1 METEESR
8 DLEAKAAELE
18 ERERTLEARK
28 RDLEAEKKALRAE
41 AEQLNREETEHNR
54 EFCHESHVCHAVT
67 EGGNSSSAISGIFG
81 IFAPMVR
88 TQKQLC
94 EFPVDAL
101 PDKIRPYIQAT
112 AESLQVS
119 VDMVATFVIAIISL
133 CVQGKYKIQVKPDWE
148 EPVNLYAVVVMR
160 PSERKSPTLKMVSA
174 PVFEY
179 MEEENERRQPEI
191 SENETKKKIL
201 TGQITNISRKI
212 AGSYKKKDSEYTMS
226 DLLECQEELRKLE
239 EEGLKELKLI
249 VDDVTPEALVSTM
262 KENDDRIGIV
272 SAEGGIFGTMAG
284 RYNDHTNIDIFLKGY
299 SGEYYST
306 ARIGRQGNTL
316 KHPLITIVLAVQ
328 PQVICDIMDNKEFSG
343 RGLLARFLYSIPN
356 SLVGSRKYRT
366 EPVNKALKEDYNNLI
381 KDLLKTNEMDFE
393 RTIHLS
399 EEADLQSEIYN
410 QQIERRLTD
419 DLEQIEEWAG
429 KLHGNTM
436 RIAAIFHIVK
446 YGWDA
451 VNVPLEAE
459 TLAGAIKVGQYY
471 LEHSMAAFDMMGL
484 SDPQDV
490 KDAKYIISRIEQNT
504 NNTNNTNNTQNSV
517 ESISKREVWQLCKG
531 HFKSVEE
538 MEPGLQVL
546 VERGYIAIKKE
557 KPAGRGRPSEQIY
570 INPAYYQWKEEQR
583 K

>member
-1 METEESR
+1 M
-8 DLEAKAAELE
+8 
-18 ERERTLEARK
+18 
-28 RDLEAEKKALRAE
+28 
-41 AEQLNREETEHNR
+41 
-54 EFCHESHVCHAVT
+54 
-67 EGGNSSSAISGIFG
+67 
-81 IFAPMVR
+81 
-88 TQKQLC
+88 
-94 EFPVDAL
+94 

-343 RGLLARFLYSIPN
+343 RGLLARFLYS
-356 SLVGSRKYRT
+356 
-366 EPVNKALKEDYNNLI
+366 
-381 KDLLKTNEMDFE
+381 
-393 RTIHLS
+393 
-399 EEADLQSEIYN
+399 
-410 QQIERRLTD
+410 
-419 DLEQIEEWAG
+419 
-429 KLHGNTM
+429 
-436 RIAAIFHIVK
+436 
-446 YGWDA
+446 
-451 VNVPLEAE
+451 
-459 TLAGAIKVGQYY
+459 
-471 LEHSMAAFDMMGL
+471 MGL

-490 KDAKYIISRIEQNT
+490 KDAKYIISRIEQNDKT
-504 NNTNNTNNTQNSV
+504 DKTDKT
-517 ESISKREVWQLCKG
+517 IPKREVLRLCQR
-531 HFKSVEE
+531 FSTAEE

-546 VERGYIAIKKE
+546 VEHGYIAIQRGKSGKR
-557 KPAGRGRPSEQIY
+557 GGRPSEQIY

>member
-8 DLEAKAAELE
+8 DLEAEAAELE
-18 ERERTLEARK
+18 ERERTLRAEREA
-28 RDLEAEKKALRAE
+28 LAE
-41 AEQLNREETEHNR
+41 AEAELAAEQERLNWEGPEQNK
-54 EFCHESHVCHAVT
+54 EFCHLSHFCHSVT
-67 EGGNSSSAISGIFG
+67 EGKNSNSAIFA

-112 AESLQVS
+112 AGSLQVS

-133 CVQGKYKIQVKPDWE
+133 CVQGKYRIQVKPDWE

-179 MEEENERRQPEI
+179 MEEENERRQPDIAEY
-191 SENETKKKIL
+191 ETKKKIL
-201 TGQITNISRKI
+201 TGQIKNISNSI
-212 AGSYKKKDSEYTMS
+212 AGSYKKDNSKYTME
-226 DLLECQEELRKLE
+226 DILECQEELRKLE
-239 EEGLKELKLI
+239 EEGIRELKLI

-262 KENDDRIGIV
+262 KENNDRIGIV

-393 RTIHLS
+393 RTIRLS

-459 TLAGAIKVGQYY
+459 TLAGAIKVGRYY

-490 KDAKYIISRIEQNT
+490 KDAKYIISRIEQNSKNS
-504 NNTNNTNNTQNSV
+504 NNSKNTEIIT
-517 ESISKREVWQLCKG
+517 KRNAYDLCKG

-546 VERGYIAIKKE
+546 VEHGYIAIKKE

>member
-8 DLEAKAAELE
+8 DLEAEAAELE
-18 ERERTLEARK
+18 ERERTLRAEREA
-28 RDLEAEKKALRAE
+28 LAAAE
-41 AEQLNREETEHNR
+41 AELAAEQERLNREETEHNR

-67 EGGNSSSAISGIFG
+67 EGGNSSFAS
-81 IFAPMVR
+81 FAPIVR

-436 RIAAIFHIVK
+436 RIAAIFHIVTEN
-446 YGWDA
+446 GELMASD
-451 VNVPLEAE
+451 LSERMAE
-459 TLAGAIKVGQYY
+459 TKEDYMKKHEYNRNRISSNIIADYARDALFSVRSMGGQYY
-471 LEHSMAAFDMMGL
+471 QIARALESLA
-484 SDPQDV
+484 
-490 KDAKYIISRIEQNT
+490 ISEHGNTHEQT
-504 NNTNNTNNTQNSV
+504 
-517 ESISKREVWQLCKG
+517 E
-531 HFKSVEE
+531 
-538 MEPGLQVL
+538 
-546 VERGYIAIKKE
+546 
-557 KPAGRGRPSEQIY
+557 
-570 INPAYYQWKEEQR
+570 
-583 K
+583 

>member
-8 DLEAKAAELE
+8 DLEAEAAELE
-18 ERERTLEARK
+18 ERERTLRAEREA
-28 RDLEAEKKALRAE
+28 LAE
-41 AEQLNREETEHNR
+41 AEAELAAEQERLNREETEHNR

-67 EGGNSSSAISGIFG
+67 EGGNSSSASFAS
-81 IFAPMVR
+81 FAPMVR

-133 CVQGKYKIQVKPDWE
+133 CVQGKYRIQVK
-148 EPVNLYAVVVMR
+148 PVNLYAVVVMR

-471 LEHSMAAFDMMGL
+471 LEHSKAAFDMMGL

-490 KDAKYIISRIEQNT
+490 KDAKYIISRIET
-504 NNTNNTNNTQNSV
+504 RDKCD
-517 ESISKREVWQLCKG
+517 KRDKTITKRDLLRLCRQ
-531 HFKSVEE
+531 FSTVEE

-546 VERGYIAIKKE
+546 VEHGYIAIKKE
-557 KPAGRGRPSEQIY
+557 KPARGGRVSEQIY

>member
-8 DLEAKAAELE
+8 DLEAEAAELE
-18 ERERTLEARK
+18 ERERTLRAEREA
-28 RDLEAEKKALRAE
+28 LAE
-41 AEQLNREETEHNR
+41 AEAELAAEQERLNWEEQEQNN
-54 EFCHESHVCHAVT
+54 EFCQLSQFCHSVT
-67 EGGNSSSAISGIFG
+67 EGKNSNSAIFA

-119 VDMVATFVIAIISL
+119 VDMVATFVVAIISL

-262 KENDDRIGIV
+262 KENNDRIGIV

-446 YGWDA
+446 YKWDA

-490 KDAKYIISRIEQNT
+490 KDAKYIISRIEQNSKNS
-504 NNTNNTNNTQNSV
+504 NNSKNTEIIT
-517 ESISKREVWQLCKG
+517 KRNAYDLCKG

-546 VERGYIAIKKE
+546 VERGYIAIQKE

>member
-8 DLEAKAAELE
+8 DLEAEAAELE
-18 ERERTLEARK
+18 ERERTLRAEREA
-28 RDLEAEKKALRAE
+28 LAAAE
-41 AEQLNREETEHNR
+41 AELAAEQERLNREETEHNR

-67 EGGNSSSAISGIFG
+67 EGGNSSFAS
-81 IFAPMVR
+81 FAPMVR

-490 KDAKYIISRIEQNT
+490 KDAKYIISRIET
-504 NNTNNTNNTQNSV
+504 RDKCD
-517 ESISKREVWQLCKG
+517 KRDKRDKTITKRDLLRLCRQ
-531 HFKSVEE
+531 FSTVEE

-546 VERGYIAIKKE
+546 VEHGYIAIKKE
-557 KPAGRGRPSEQIY
+557 KPARGGRVSEQIY

>member
-8 DLEAKAAELE
+8 DLEAEAAELE
-18 ERERTLEARK
+18 ERERTLRAEREA
-28 RDLEAEKKALRAE
+28 LAE
-41 AEQLNREETEHNR
+41 AEAELAAEQERLNWEEQEQNK
-54 EFCHESHVCHAVT
+54 EFCQLSQFCHSVT
-67 EGGNSSSAISGIFG
+67 EGKNSSFASFAS
-81 IFAPMVR
+81 FAPMVR

-191 SENETKKKIL
+191 EKYETKKKIL
-201 TGQITNISRKI
+201 TGQIKNISNSI
-212 AGSYKKKDSEYTMS
+212 ASNYKKDNSKYTME
-226 DLLECQEELRKLE
+226 DILECQEELRKLE
-239 EEGLKELKLI
+239 EEGIRELKLI

-262 KENDDRIGIV
+262 KENNDKIGIV

-393 RTIHLS
+393 RTIRLS

-490 KDAKYIISRIEQNT
+490 KDAKYIISRIEQNS
-504 NNTNNTNNTQNSV
+504 NT
-517 ESISKREVWQLCKG
+517 SKTSKTDHILTKRAVYDVCKG
-531 HFKSVEE
+531 RFSTVEE

-546 VERGYIAIKKE
+546 VERGYIAIQRGKSGKR
-557 KPAGRGRPSEQIY
+557 GGRPSEQIY

>member
-8 DLEAKAAELE
+8 DLEAEAAELE
-18 ERERTLEARK
+18 ERERTLRAEREA
-28 RDLEAEKKALRAE
+28 LAAAE
-41 AEQLNREETEHNR
+41 AELAAEQERLNREETEHNR

-67 EGGNSSSAISGIFG
+67 EGGNSSFAS
-81 IFAPMVR
+81 FAPMVR

-490 KDAKYIISRIEQNT
+490 KDAKYIKRFNMYYGDSRILLRLAKENDERLADIDHEEFKQAMARCGFYADTSYTDEHCTSLIYNVST
-504 NNTNNTNNTQNSV
+504 RSV
-517 ESISKREVWQLCKG
+517 KKLMENRRPDLLKLVPVSQL
-531 HFKSVEE
+531 EE
-538 MEPGLQVL
+538 
-546 VERGYIAIKKE
+546 
-557 KPAGRGRPSEQIY
+557 
-570 INPAYYQWKEEQR
+570 
-583 K
+583 

>member
-8 DLEAKAAELE
+8 DLEAEAAELE
-18 ERERTLEARK
+18 ERERTLRAEREA
-28 RDLEAEKKALRAE
+28 LAE
-41 AEQLNREETEHNR
+41 AEAELAAEQERLNWEEQEQNN
-54 EFCHESHVCHAVT
+54 EFCHLSHFCHSVT
-67 EGGNSSSAISGIFG
+67 EGKNGNSGIFG

-179 MEEENERRQPEI
+179 MDEENERRQPEI
-191 SENETKKKIL
+191 EKYETKKKIL
-201 TGQITNISRKI
+201 TGQIKNISNSI
-212 AGSYKKKDSEYTMS
+212 ASNYKKDNSKYTME
-226 DLLECQEELRKLE
+226 DILECQEELRKLE
-239 EEGLKELKLI
+239 EEGIRELKLI

-262 KENDDRIGIV
+262 KENNDRIGIV

-393 RTIHLS
+393 RTIRLS

-459 TLAGAIKVGQYY
+459 TLAGAIKVGRYY

-504 NNTNNTNNTQNSV
+504 KNTNNTENSI

>member
-1 METEESR
+1 MEKEESR
-8 DLEAKAAELE
+8 DLEAEAAELE
-18 ERERTLEARK
+18 ERERTLRAEREA
-28 RDLEAEKKALRAE
+28 LAE
-41 AEQLNREETEHNR
+41 AEAELAAEQERLNWEEQEQNK
-54 EFCHESHVCHAVT
+54 EFCQLSQFCHSVT
-67 EGGNSSSAISGIFG
+67 EGKNSNSAISGIFG

-101 PDKIRPYIQAT
+101 PDKISPYIQAT

-179 MEEENERRQPEI
+179 MDEENERRQPEI
-191 SENETKKKIL
+191 AEYETKKKIL
-201 TGQITNISRKI
+201 TGQIKNISNSI
-212 AGSYKKKDSEYTMS
+212 AGSYKKDNNKYTME
-226 DLLECQEELRKLE
+226 DILECQEELRKLE
-239 EEGLKELKLI
+239 EEGIRELKLI

-262 KENDDRIGIV
+262 KENNDRIGIV

-366 EPVNKALKEDYNNLI
+366 EPVNKALKEEYNNLI
-381 KDLLKTNEMDFE
+381 KDLLKTNEMDFD
-393 RTIHLS
+393 RPIRLS

-504 NNTNNTNNTQNSV
+504 NNTNNTKNSV

-546 VERGYIAIKKE
+546 VERGYIAIQKE

>member
-8 DLEAKAAELE
+8 DLEAEAAELE
-18 ERERTLEARK
+18 ERERTLRAEREA
-28 RDLEAEKKALRAE
+28 LAE
-41 AEQLNREETEHNR
+41 AEAELAAEQERLNWEEQEQNK

-67 EGGNSSSAISGIFG
+67 EGGNSSFAS
-81 IFAPMVR
+81 FAPMVR

-366 EPVNKALKEDYNNLI
+366 EPVNKALKEEYNNLI
-381 KDLLKTNEMDFE
+381 KDLLKTNEMDFD
-393 RTIHLS
+393 RPIRLS

-490 KDAKYIISRIEQNT
+490 KDAKYIISRIET
-504 NNTNNTNNTQNSV
+504 RDKCD
-517 ESISKREVWQLCKG
+517 KRDKTITKRDLLRLCRQ
-531 HFKSVEE
+531 FSTVEE

-546 VERGYIAIKKE
+546 VEHGYIAIKKE
-557 KPAGRGRPSEQIY
+557 KPARGGRVSEQIY

>member
-1 METEESR
+1 MEKEESR
-8 DLEAKAAELE
+8 DLEAEAAELE
-18 ERERTLEARK
+18 ERERTLRAEREA
-28 RDLEAEKKALRAE
+28 LAE
-41 AEQLNREETEHNR
+41 AEAELAAEQERLNWEEQEQNK
-54 EFCHESHVCHAVT
+54 EFCQLSQFCHSVT
-67 EGGNSSSAISGIFG
+67 EGKNSNSAIFA

-366 EPVNKALKEDYNNLI
+366 EPVNKALKEEYNNLI
-381 KDLLKTNEMDFE
+381 KDLLKTNEMDFD
-393 RTIHLS
+393 RPIRLS

-459 TLAGAIKVGQYY
+459 TLAGAIKVGRYY
-471 LEHSMAAFDMMGL
+471 LEHSMVAFDMMGL

-490 KDAKYIISRIEQNT
+490 KDAKYIISRIEQNDKT
-504 NNTNNTNNTQNSV
+504 DKT
-517 ESISKREVWQLCKG
+517 IPKREVLRLCQR
-531 HFKSVEE
+531 FSTAEE

-546 VERGYIAIKKE
+546 VEHGYIAIQRGKSGKR
-557 KPAGRGRPSEQIY
+557 GGRPSEQIY

>member
-8 DLEAKAAELE
+8 DLEAEAAELE
-18 ERERTLEARK
+18 ERERTLRAEREA
-28 RDLEAEKKALRAE
+28 LAE
-41 AEQLNREETEHNR
+41 AEAELAAEQERLNWEEQEQNK
-54 EFCHESHVCHAVT
+54 EFCQLSQFCHSVT
-67 EGGNSSSAISGIFG
+67 EGKNGNSAIFA

-133 CVQGKYKIQVKPDWE
+133 CVQGKYRIQVKPDWE

-191 SENETKKKIL
+191 EKYETKKKIL
-201 TGQITNISRKI
+201 TGQIKNISNSI
-212 AGSYKKKDSEYTMS
+212 ANNYKKDNSKYTME
-226 DLLECQEELRKLE
+226 DILECQEELRKLE
-239 EEGLKELKLI
+239 EEGIRELKLI

-262 KENDDRIGIV
+262 KENNDRIGIV

-381 KDLLKTNEMDFE
+381 KDLLKTSEMDFE
-393 RTIHLS
+393 RTIRLS

-459 TLAGAIKVGQYY
+459 TLAGAIKVGRYY

-490 KDAKYIISRIEQNT
+490 KDAKYIISRIEQNSKNS
-504 NNTNNTNNTQNSV
+504 NNSKNTEIIT
-517 ESISKREVWQLCKG
+517 KRNAYDLCKG

-546 VERGYIAIKKE
+546 VEHGYIAIQKE

>member
-8 DLEAKAAELE
+8 DLEAEAAELE
-18 ERERTLEARK
+18 ERERTLRAEREA
-28 RDLEAEKKALRAE
+28 LAAAE
-41 AEQLNREETEHNR
+41 AELAAEQERLNREETEHNR

-67 EGGNSSSAISGIFG
+67 EGKNSNSAISGIFG

-174 PVFEY
+174 PIFEY

-471 LEHSMAAFDMMGL
+471 LEHSKVAFDMMGL

-504 NNTNNTNNTQNSV
+504 NNTNNTKNSV

-546 VERGYIAIKKE
+546 VERGYIAIQKE

>member
-8 DLEAKAAELE
+8 DLEAEAAELE
-18 ERERTLEARK
+18 ERERTLRAEREA
-28 RDLEAEKKALRAE
+28 LAAAE
-41 AEQLNREETEHNR
+41 AELAAEQERLNREETEHNR

-67 EGGNSSSAISGIFG
+67 EGGNSSFAS
-81 IFAPMVR
+81 FAPMVR

-299 SGEYYST
+299 SGEY
-306 ARIGRQGNTL
+306 
-316 KHPLITIVLAVQ
+316 
-328 PQVICDIMDNKEFSG
+328 
-343 RGLLARFLYSIPN
+343 
-356 SLVGSRKYRT
+356 
-366 EPVNKALKEDYNNLI
+366 
-381 KDLLKTNEMDFE
+381 
-393 RTIHLS
+393 
-399 EEADLQSEIYN
+399 
-410 QQIERRLTD
+410 
-419 DLEQIEEWAG
+419 
-429 KLHGNTM
+429 
-436 RIAAIFHIVK
+436 
-446 YGWDA
+446 
-451 VNVPLEAE
+451 
-459 TLAGAIKVGQYY
+459 
-471 LEHSMAAFDMMGL
+471 
-484 SDPQDV
+484 
-490 KDAKYIISRIEQNT
+490 
-504 NNTNNTNNTQNSV
+504 
-517 ESISKREVWQLCKG
+517 
-531 HFKSVEE
+531 
-538 MEPGLQVL
+538 
-546 VERGYIAIKKE
+546 
-557 KPAGRGRPSEQIY
+557 
-570 INPAYYQWKEEQR
+570 
-583 K
+583 

>member
-8 DLEAKAAELE
+8 DLEAEAAELE
-18 ERERTLEARK
+18 ERERTLRAEREA
-28 RDLEAEKKALRAE
+28 LAAAE
-41 AEQLNREETEHNR
+41 AELAAEQERLNREETEHNR

-67 EGGNSSSAISGIFG
+67 EGKNSSFAS
-81 IFAPMVR
+81 FAPMVR

-133 CVQGKYKIQVKPDWE
+133 CVQGKYRIQVKPDWE

-316 KHPLITIVLAVQ
+316 KHPLITIVLAAQ

-366 EPVNKALKEDYNNLI
+366 EPVNKALKEEYNNLI
-381 KDLLKTNEMDFE
+381 KDLLKTNEMDFD
-393 RTIHLS
+393 RPIRLS

-490 KDAKYIISRIEQNT
+490 KDAKYIISRIET
-504 NNTNNTNNTQNSV
+504 RDKCD
-517 ESISKREVWQLCKG
+517 KRDKTITKRDLLRLCRQ
-531 HFKSVEE
+531 FSTVEE

-546 VERGYIAIKKE
+546 VEHGYIAIKKE
-557 KPAGRGRPSEQIY
+557 KPARGGRVSEQIY

>member
-1 METEESR
+1 MEKEESR
-8 DLEAKAAELE
+8 DLEAEAAEIE
-18 ERERTLEARK
+18 ERERTLRAEREA
-28 RDLEAEKKALRAE
+28 LAE
-41 AEQLNREETEHNR
+41 AEAELAAEQERLNWEEQEQNN
-54 EFCHESHVCHAVT
+54 EFCHLSHFCHSVT
-67 EGGNSSSAISGIFG
+67 EGKNGSFAS
-81 IFAPMVR
+81 FAPMVR

-94 EFPVDAL
+94 KFPVDAL

-133 CVQGKYKIQVKPDWE
+133 CVQGKYRIQVKPDWV

-179 MEEENERRQPEI
+179 MEEENERRQPDIEKY
-191 SENETKKKIL
+191 ETKKKIL
-201 TGQITNISRKI
+201 TGQIKNISNSI
-212 AGSYKKKDSEYTMS
+212 ASNYKKDNSKYTME
-226 DLLECQEELRKLE
+226 DILECQEELRKLE
-239 EEGLKELKLI
+239 EEGIRELKLI

-262 KENDDRIGIV
+262 KENNDRIGIV

-490 KDAKYIISRIEQNT
+490 KDAKYIISRIEQNDK
-504 NNTNNTNNTQNSV
+504 NDN
-517 ESISKREVWQLCKG
+517 IIPKREVLRLCQR
-531 HFKSVEE
+531 FSTAEE

>member
-8 DLEAKAAELE
+8 DLEAEAAELE
-18 ERERTLEARK
+18 ERERTLRAEREA
-28 RDLEAEKKALRAE
+28 LAE
-41 AEQLNREETEHNR
+41 AEAELAAEQERLNWEEQEQNN
-54 EFCHESHVCHAVT
+54 EFCHFCHSVT
-67 EGGNSSSAISGIFG
+67 EGKNSSSASFAS
-81 IFAPMVR
+81 FAPMVR

-133 CVQGKYKIQVKPDWE
+133 CVQGKYRIQVKPDWE

-393 RTIHLS
+393 RPIRLS

-436 RIAAIFHIVK
+436 RIASIFHIVK

-471 LEHSMAAFDMMGL
+471 LEHSKAAFDMMGL

-490 KDAKYIISRIEQNT
+490 KDAKYIISRIEQNDK
-504 NNTNNTNNTQNSV
+504 NDKNDKNDN
-517 ESISKREVWQLCKG
+517 IIPKREVLRLCRR
-531 HFKSVEE
+531 FSTAEE

-570 INPAYYQWKEEQR
+570 INPAYYQWREEQR

>member
-8 DLEAKAAELE
+8 DLEAEAAELE
-18 ERERTLEARK
+18 ERERTLRAEREA
-28 RDLEAEKKALRAE
+28 LAE
-41 AEQLNREETEHNR
+41 AEAELAAEQERLNWEEQEQNKELCQLSQ
-54 EFCHESHVCHAVT
+54 FCHSVT
-67 EGGNSSSAISGIFG
+67 EGKNSSFAS
-81 IFAPMVR
+81 FAPMVR

-133 CVQGKYKIQVKPDWE
+133 CVQGKYRIQVKPDWE

-356 SLVGSRKYRT
+356 SLVGSKKYRT
-366 EPVNKALKEDYNNLI
+366 EPVNKALKEEYNNLI
-381 KDLLKTNEMDFE
+381 KDLLKTNEMDFD
-393 RTIHLS
+393 RPIRLS

-429 KLHGNTM
+429 KL
-436 RIAAIFHIVK
+436 IAAIFHIVK

-471 LEHSMAAFDMMGL
+471 LEHSKAAFDMMGL

-490 KDAKYIISRIEQNT
+490 KDAKYIISRIEQNDKT
-504 NNTNNTNNTQNSV
+504 DKTDRT
-517 ESISKREVWQLCKG
+517 IPKREVLRLCQR
-531 HFKSVEE
+531 FSTAEE
-538 MEPGLQVL
+538 IEPGLQVL
-546 VERGYIAIKKE
+546 VERGYIAIQRGKSGKR
-557 KPAGRGRPSEQIY
+557 GGRPSEQIY

>member
-8 DLEAKAAELE
+8 DLEAEAAELE
-18 ERERTLEARK
+18 ERERTLRAEREA
-28 RDLEAEKKALRAE
+28 LAAAE
-41 AEQLNREETEHNR
+41 AELAAEQERLNREETEHNR

-67 EGGNSSSAISGIFG
+67 EGGNSNSAISGIFG
-81 IFAPMVR
+81 IFVPMVR

-239 EEGLKELKLI
+239 EEGIRELKLI

-262 KENDDRIGIV
+262 KENNDRIGIV

-381 KDLLKTNEMDFE
+381 KDLIKTNEMDFE

-504 NNTNNTNNTQNSV
+504 NNTNNTKNSV

-546 VERGYIAIKKE
+546 VERGYIAIQKE

>member
-8 DLEAKAAELE
+8 DLEAEAAELE
-18 ERERTLEARK
+18 ERERTLRAEREA
-28 RDLEAEKKALRAE
+28 LAE
-41 AEQLNREETEHNR
+41 AEAELAAEQERLNREETEHNR

-67 EGGNSSSAISGIFG
+67 EGGNSSSASFAS
-81 IFAPMVR
+81 FAPMVR

-133 CVQGKYKIQVKPDWE
+133 CVQGKYRIQVKPDWE

-471 LEHSMAAFDMMGL
+471 LEHSKAAFDMMGL

-490 KDAKYIISRIEQNT
+490 KDAKYIISRIET
-504 NNTNNTNNTQNSV
+504 RD
-517 ESISKREVWQLCKG
+517 KRDKTITKRDLLRLCRQ
-531 HFKSVEE
+531 FSTVEE

-546 VERGYIAIKKE
+546 VEHGYIAIKKE
-557 KPAGRGRPSEQIY
+557 KPARGGRVSEQIY

>member
-1 METEESR
+1 MEKEESR
-8 DLEAKAAELE
+8 DLEAEAAELE
-18 ERERTLEARK
+18 ERERTLRAEREA
-28 RDLEAEKKALRAE
+28 LAE
-41 AEQLNREETEHNR
+41 AEAELAAEQERLNWEEQEQNK
-54 EFCHESHVCHAVT
+54 EFCQLSQFCHSVT
-67 EGGNSSSAISGIFG
+67 EGKNSNSAISGIFG

-133 CVQGKYKIQVKPDWE
+133 CVQGKYRIQVKPDWE

-366 EPVNKALKEDYNNLI
+366 EPVNKALKEEYNNLI
-381 KDLLKTNEMDFE
+381 KDLLKTNEMDFD
-393 RTIHLS
+393 RPIRLS

-504 NNTNNTNNTQNSV
+504 NNTNNTKNSV

-546 VERGYIAIKKE
+546 VERGYIAIQKE